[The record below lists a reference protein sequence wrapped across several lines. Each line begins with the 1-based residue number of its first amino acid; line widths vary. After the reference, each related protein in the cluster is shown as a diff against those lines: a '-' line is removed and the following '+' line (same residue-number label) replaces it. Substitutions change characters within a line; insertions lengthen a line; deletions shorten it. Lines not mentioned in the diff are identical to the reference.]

1 MLTIDVNVT
10 SPECECIGSE
20 VSGSIPGL
28 LGVSVGGVEDTN
40 VVSFIS
46 ITSPNG
52 TEAKIAT
59 VRSLDTGTVAFNGFP
74 ANGSWVIKL
83 LDASGNLSTQTAS
96 TFRMEFGLIGCG
108 QVLPTPDCAGNFN
121 RGNAWVAENLSLV
134 GTALSPSP
142 TLLHFDVEASS
153 ACCVPPL
160 SDSGNEPLQ
169 LSLEFDPLSGSSGR
183 NLTAGGLSPD
193 AVTFNLTSQLIQ
205 TRVVILDPSPRV
217 VLVTNVRAAVDG
229 FAARAAGLWTLNTST
244 DGATA
249 VINNTFFRNPQ
260 LLLTVVPCT

>member
-1 MLTIDVNVT
+1 
-10 SPECECIGSE
+10 
-20 VSGSIPGL
+20 
-28 LGVSVGGVEDTN
+28 
-40 VVSFIS
+40 
-46 ITSPNG
+46 
-52 TEAKIAT
+52 
-59 VRSLDTGTVAFNGFP
+59 
-74 ANGSWVIKL
+74 
-83 LDASGNLSTQTAS
+83 
-96 TFRMEFGLIGCG
+96 MEFGLISCG

-134 GTALSPSP
+134 GTTLSPSP

-160 SDSGNEPLQ
+160 GDSGNEPLQ

-183 NLTAGGLSPD
+183 NLIADGLSPD
-193 AVTFNLTSQLIQ
+193 PDAIQFNLTGRLRDIPVTIIDPASASGF
-205 TRVVILDPSPRV
+205 RVVE
-217 VLVTNVRAAVDG
+217 VTTVRAAADG
-229 FAARAAGLWTLNTST
+229 FVARAAGLWTLNTST